1 MGRNATTSV
10 MRERRCRYCQKSF
23 QASKFRPLQTV
34 CSEAVCQ
41 RQRRTDYHREKIA
54 TDLEYRDGCRDSPR
68 KWRARN
74 PGYWS
79 RYRAEHPAVVVG
91 NREQQKLRDRRARLR
106 DLANNTL
113 ARDLKH
119 SAAEIWLVGP
129 GAESLAN
136 NTLAPGQ
143 VWVIEALA
151 SLRHPIPPPC
161 KQHPSGSGGV
171 STG

>member
-1 MGRNATTSV
+1 

-23 QASKFRPLQTV
+23 QPSKFRTLQTV
-34 CSEAVCQ
+34 CGEAVCQ

-54 TDLEYRDGCRDSPR
+54 ADPEYREVCRDSPR

-79 RYRAEHPAVVVG
+79 GYRAEHPGTVAR
-91 NREQQKLRDRRARLR
+91 NREQQKLRDRKARLR

-113 ARDLKH
+113 AQDLKH
-119 SAAEIWLVGP
+119 SAAEIWLVGS

-143 VWVIEALA
+143 VWVIEAFA
-151 SLRHPIPPPC
+151 PLRPPMPPPC
-161 KQHPSGSGGV
+161 KQHPSGSESV